1 MRRSSA
7 CRSFPRTP
15 PQGRRA
21 PRTPVRRHPRRSP
34 TGCPRPRHDSPM
46 TTRST
51 RSPRRRTVVALAVV
65 LAVLGGFVARL
76 VDIQVVNA
84 REHISDSLSLGFAA
98 ERKLYGTRGSIV
110 DEAGA
115 TLAGSILLYDAQLDP
130 SNVNGIRRENAN
142 GERIEVEWPELAAEI
157 GAITG
162 QSAEEVQK
170 VVTDAQAV
178 DPDSQYAQLT
188 RGLSTEKYRALTEIG
203 RATCRERVC
212 QYV

>member
-15 PQGRRA
+15 AQGGRA
-21 PRTPVRRHPRRSP
+21 PRTPVRRPPRRSP

-98 ERKLYGTRGSIV
+98 ERKLYGTRGRSEERRV
-110 DEAGA
+110 GKECVRKCRSG
-115 TLAGSILLYDAQLDP
+115 GSPYH
-130 SNVNGIRRENAN
+130 SKKNHHTNK
-142 GERIEVEWPELAAEI
+142 
-157 GAITG
+157 IT
-162 QSAEEVQK
+162 A
-170 VVTDAQAV
+170 
-178 DPDSQYAQLT
+178 
-188 RGLSTEKYRALTEIG
+188 
-203 RATCRERVC
+203 
-212 QYV
+212 